1 MKSQR
6 ASRRLVGIAV
16 VAAAAALTLPGNRG
30 RAEEPRRPLNF
41 VVVFADD
48 LGYGDLGS
56 FGNPVLET
64 PILDRLAAEGQRWT
78 SFYVAS
84 SVCTPSRAGLLTGR
98 YPVRSGMTSAK
109 RRVLFPDSGGGLP
122 ASEVTIAEALARAG
136 YVSGAFGKW
145 HLGHLPRFLPTRQGF
160 ATYWGIPYS
169 NDMDFEGGP
178 DYREVVQ
185 TNPRFQADP
194 AHYRVPILADEREVE
209 RPADQYTITRRYTEH
224 AIDFIRAHRDQPFF
238 VYLAHSMVHI
248 PLFASPAFAGHSPA
262 GIYGDAVAEIDW
274 SVGEIV
280 RVLRELG
287 LDERT
292 LVVFTSDNGPWRE
305 FATHGGSAGLLRG
318 GKGDTFEGGQRVPAV
333 FWGPGIVS
341 PRIVRGMGSTLDLL
355 PTFCA
360 LAGVDP
366 PRDRVLDGY
375 DLSPVLRGSA
385 RSPRDAMLFYRG
397 EEIYAARVG
406 PWKAHFVTRSG
417 YGPDGPVVHD
427 PPLLYQLEEDPAER
441 FDLAAEHP
449 DVVARIRERVAAH
462 RATVEPVPNQLEIPL
477 AP

>member
-1 MKSQR
+1 MR
-6 ASRRLVGIAV
+6 ARRVRDTLFGIAGLV
-16 VAAAAALTLPGNRG
+16 LIGSVGRG
-30 RAEEPRRPLNF
+30 EEKPAPPNL

-56 FGNPVLET
+56 FGHPVIRT
-64 PILDRLAAEGQRWT
+64 PNLDQLAAEGQRWT

-98 YPVRSGMTSAK
+98 YPVRSGMTSMR

-122 ASEVTIAEALARAG
+122 PSEVTIAEALAPAG

-145 HLGHLPRFLPTRQGF
+145 HLGHLPRFLPIRQGF

-178 DYREVVQ
+178 DYRQEAEKDA
-185 TNPRFQADP
+185 RFQADS

-209 RPADQYTITRRYTEH
+209 RPADQHTITRRYTEK
-224 AIDFIRAHRDQPFF
+224 AIEFIRAHREGPFF

-248 PLFASPAFAGHSPA
+248 PLFASRDFAGRSPA
-262 GIYGDAVAEIDW
+262 GVYGDAVREIDW
-274 SVGEIV
+274 SVGRIV
-280 RVLRELG
+280 DVLRELG
-287 LDERT
+287 LHRNT

-305 FATHGGSAGLLRG
+305 FATHGGSAGPLRG
-318 GKGDTFEGGQRVPAV
+318 GKGDTFEGGMREPTI
-333 FWGPGIVS
+333 FWGPAIVT
-341 PRIVRGMGSTLDLL
+341 PRVVRDMGSTLDLL

-366 PRDRVLDGY
+366 PRDRALDGH
-375 DLSPVLRGSA
+375 DLGAVLRGEG
-385 RSPRDAMLFYRG
+385 RSPREEMFFYRG

-417 YGPDGPVVHD
+417 YGPDGPAPHD
-427 PPLLYQLEEDPAER
+427 PPLLYQLEEDPSER
-441 FDLAAEHP
+441 FDVGALHP
-449 DVVARIRERVAAH
+449 EVIARIRERVAVH
-462 RATVEPVPNQLEIPL
+462 RRTVVPVVNQLEIPL
-477 AP
+477 PR